1 MLLAV
6 SVEDRVLNYKFVEHV
21 RPYVSGLAL
30 RTPVVPSEWLS
41 EAYEGAVSLKC
52 ENLQHT
58 GSFKVRGALARFPWL
73 KKEERM
79 MGVLCASA
87 GNHGKG
93 LAWAA
98 KRYGVHC
105 TVCVPKG
112 IPENKEKAIRRFGA
126 QVVRTAFTSYDET
139 EAYAIELAKKTGRVW
154 VSPCDDDHIQAGNGG
169 TTALEIFEDMPKK
182 PDAIVVPVGG
192 GGLAIGIG
200 VVAREISPKT
210 KIIGV
215 NTDASP
221 GMWLSRKEKKA
232 QVKMDSKPTIAE
244 GLEGGVSERN
254 YERSLEFID
263 DMVVVKES
271 HLRKVV
277 AEMLRRHRVAIEGSA
292 AVGPAAILEG
302 LIPKGLKR
310 LCVLITGS
318 NIDTKR
324 LKEIVNADL

>member
-1 MLLAV
+1 VLTGGG
-6 SVEDRVLNYKFVEHV
+6 VLNFKFVEHV
-21 RPYVSGLAL
+21 RGYVSGLAL
-30 RTPVVPSEWLS
+30 RTPVVPSEWLA
-41 EAYEGAVSLKC
+41 EAYGSSVYLKC

-73 KKEERM
+73 SKEQRM

-98 KRYGVHC
+98 KHYGVHC
-105 TVCVPKG
+105 TVCVPKS
-112 IPENKEKAIRRFGA
+112 IPENKEKAIKRFGA
-126 QVVRTAFTSYDET
+126 QVVRTEFASYDET
-139 EAYAIELAKKTGRVW
+139 EKYAIELAKKTGRVW
-154 VSPCDDDHIQAGNGG
+154 VSPYDDDHVQAGNGG
-169 TTALEIFEDMPKK
+169 TTALEIFEDMTKK

-192 GGLAIGIG
+192 GGLAIGMG
-200 VVAREISPKT
+200 VVARELSPKT

-232 QVKMDSKPTIAE
+232 QTTMNSKPTIAE
-244 GLEGGVSERN
+244 GLEGGVSERA
-254 YERSLEFID
+254 YEMALKYVD
-263 DMVVVKES
+263 DVVVIKES
-271 HLRKVV
+271 HLKKTV

-292 AVGPAAILEG
+292 AVGPQAILEG
-302 LIPKGLKR
+302 LIPKGLR
-310 LCVLITGS
+310 RICVVITGS

-324 LKEIVNADL
+324 LKEVVNDYL

>member
-1 MLLAV
+1 MIDLKL
-6 SVEDRVLNYKFVEHV
+6 VEHV
-21 RPYVSGLAL
+21 RPYVTGLAL
-30 RTPVVPSEWLS
+30 RTPVVPSDWLG
-41 EAYEGAVSLKC
+41 EAYGGQVWLKC

-58 GSFKVRGALARFPWL
+58 GSFKVRGPLARFPWL
-73 KKEERM
+73 TKEERM

-98 KRYGVHC
+98 KHYGVHC
-105 TVCVPKG
+105 TVCVPKS
-112 IPENKEKAIRRFGA
+112 IAENKEKAIRKFGA
-126 QVVRTAFTSYDET
+126 SVIKTPFTSYDET
-139 EAYAIELAKKTGRVW
+139 EQYAIEQAKKTGRVW
-154 VSPCDDDHIQAGNGG
+154 ISPYDDDHIQAGNGG
-169 TTALEIFEDMPKK
+169 TTAMEIFEDMKK

-192 GGLAIGIG
+192 GGLAIGLG
-200 VVAREISPKT
+200 VVAREISPRT

-232 QVKMDSKPTIAE
+232 QTTIASKPTIAE
-244 GLEGGVSERN
+244 GLEGGVSERA
-254 YERSLEFID
+254 YERGLKYID

-271 HLRKVV
+271 GLKKIV

-302 LIPKGLKR
+302 LLPKGMKR
-310 LCVLITGS
+310 ICVIITGS

-324 LKEIVNADL
+324 FKEIVSTYL

>member
-1 MLLAV
+1 MNL
-6 SVEDRVLNYKFVEHV
+6 KFVEHV

-30 RTPVVPSEWLS
+30 RTPVVPSDWLG
-41 EAYEGAVSLKC
+41 EAYGGAVSLKC

-73 KKEERM
+73 SKEERM

-112 IPENKEKAIRRFGA
+112 IPENKEKAIKRFGA
-126 QVVRTAFTSYDET
+126 QVVRTTFASYDET
-139 EAYAIELAKKTGRVW
+139 EKYAIELAKKTGRVW
-154 VSPCDDDHIQAGNGG
+154 VSPHDDDHIQAGNGG
-169 TTALEIFEDMPKK
+169 TTALEIFEDMTKK

-192 GGLAIGIG
+192 GGMAIGMG
-200 VVAREISPKT
+200 VVAREVSPKT

-221 GMWLSRKEKKA
+221 GMALSRKEQKA
-232 QVKMDSKPTIAE
+232 QTSIPSKPTIAE
-244 GLEGGVSERN
+244 GLECGVSQRA
-254 YERSLEFID
+254 YERSLKFID
-263 DMVVVKES
+263 DVVVVKEA
-271 HLRKVV
+271 HLKKTV

-302 LIPKGLKR
+302 LLPKGFKR
-310 LCVLITGS
+310 VCVVITGS
-318 NIDTKR
+318 NIETQR
-324 LKEIVNADL
+324 LKEIVNSYL

>member
-1 MLLAV
+1 MLVAE
-6 SVEDRVLNYKFVEHV
+6 SGDREFNFKFVEHV
-21 RPYVSGLAL
+21 RPYVVGLAL
-30 RTPVVPSEWLS
+30 RTPVVPSDWLS
-41 EAYEGAVSLKC
+41 EAYGGNVSLKC

-73 KKEERM
+73 TKEERM

-112 IPENKEKAIRRFGA
+112 IPENKEKAIKRFGA
-126 QVVRTAFTSYDET
+126 QVVKTTFTSYDET
-139 EAYAIELAKKTGRVW
+139 EKYAIELAKKTGRVW
-154 VSPCDDDHIQAGNGG
+154 ISPYDDDHVQAGNGG
-169 TTALEIFEDMPKK
+169 TTALEIFEDMTKK

-192 GGLAIGIG
+192 GGMAIGMG

-221 GMWLSRKEKKA
+221 GMALSRKEQKA
-232 QVKMDSKPTIAE
+232 QITINSKPTIAE
-244 GLEGGVSERN
+244 GLEGGVSERA
-254 YERSLEFID
+254 YERGLKFID
-263 DMVVVKES
+263 DVVVVKES
-271 HLRKVV
+271 QLKKTV
-277 AEMLRRHRVAIEGSA
+277 AEMMRRHRVAIEGSA

-302 LIPKGLKR
+302 LLPAGFKR
-310 LCVLITGS
+310 ICVVITGS
-318 NIDTKR
+318 NIDTQR
-324 LKEIVNADL
+324 LKEIINAYL